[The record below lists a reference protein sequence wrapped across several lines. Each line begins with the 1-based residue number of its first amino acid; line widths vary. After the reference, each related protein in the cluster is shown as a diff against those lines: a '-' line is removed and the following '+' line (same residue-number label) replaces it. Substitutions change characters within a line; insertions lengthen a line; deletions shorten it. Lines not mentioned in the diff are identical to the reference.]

1 MQDKLHIAIHN
12 IPVELRAQQ
21 QWLLNSIS
29 ISPGAPGF
37 PRFEAKTSLA
47 QLEFQVTFLASWQTA
62 DLPPMISQK
71 DWLWCREG
79 AEFYPDMHVLS
90 NTQELLFQD
99 VQLLSRANQLVMKKQ
114 MFQG

>member
-1 MQDKLHIAIHN
+1 MMQDKLHIAIHN

-62 DLPPMISQK
+62 DLPPERLVVVQRRGRI
-71 DWLWCREG
+71 LPR
-79 AEFYPDMHVLS
+79 HVCPL
-90 NTQELLFQD
+90 
-99 VQLLSRANQLVMKKQ
+99 
-114 MFQG
+114 